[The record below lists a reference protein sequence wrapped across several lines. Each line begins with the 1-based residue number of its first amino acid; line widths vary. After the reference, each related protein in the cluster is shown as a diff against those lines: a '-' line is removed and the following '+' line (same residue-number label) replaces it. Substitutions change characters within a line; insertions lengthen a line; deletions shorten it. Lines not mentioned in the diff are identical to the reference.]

1 MNRTGLLHVHRGRL
15 AGEHRLEEDMP
26 NGSPRVLVVDDDVK
40 LVGLLARSLRFEG
53 FDVVCANTADA
64 ALAVLR
70 EREPDLVLLDIGMPE
85 RDGIGVL
92 RETRRVSDVAV
103 VMLTARDEVQDKVG
117 ALDLGADDYVAKP
130 FDIDELVARMRAVLR
145 RRGKPALDRLSYGD
159 VRLDLGRREAD
170 RDGQPLALT
179 ATEFDVLAHL
189 LRYPRQVHSRQA
201 LHRAVWGY
209 DSDSDSN
216 VVDVHVGHLRRKLG
230 DPPLIHTVRGVGFTL
245 RGQP

>member
-1 MNRTGLLHVHRGRL
+1 MH
-15 AGEHRLEEDMP
+15 

-40 LVGLLARSLRFEG
+40 LVGLLERSLRFEG
-53 FDVVCANTADA
+53 FEVVCAHTSDA

-70 EREPDLVLLDIGMPE
+70 AGEPDLVLLDIGMPG

-92 RETRRVSDVAV
+92 RETRQVSDVAV
-103 VMLTARDEVQDKVG
+103 VMLTARDEVRDKVG
-117 ALDLGADDYVAKP
+117 ALDAGADDYVAKP

-145 RRGKPALDRLSYGD
+145 RRGKPSLDRLGYGD
-159 VRLDLGRREAD
+159 VVLDLGRREAS
-170 RDGQPLALT
+170 RDARALALT

-189 LRYPRQVHSRQA
+189 LRYPRQVHSRPA

-209 DSDSDSN
+209 DNAGDSN

-245 RGQP
+245 RGRP

>member
-1 MNRTGLLHVHRGRL
+1 
-15 AGEHRLEEDMP
+15 MP
-26 NGSPRVLVVDDDVK
+26 NGSPHVLVVDDDRK
-40 LVGLLARSLRFEG
+40 LVGLLERSLRFEG
-53 FDVVCANTADA
+53 FDVTCAYSGGA

-85 RDGIGVL
+85 PDGSGVL
-92 RETRRVSDVAV
+92 RETRQISDVAV
-103 VMLTARDEVQDKVG
+103 VMLTARDEVRDKVG

-145 RRGKPALDRLSYGD
+145 RRGRPALDRLSYAD
-159 VRLDLGRREAD
+159 LRLDLGLREAE
-170 RDGQPLALT
+170 RGGRALALT

-201 LHRAVWGY
+201 LHHAVWGY
-209 DSDSDSN
+209 DSVSDSN
-216 VVDVHVGHLRRKLG
+216 VVDVHVGHLRRKLA

-245 RGQP
+245 RAQP